1 MFKALPQKPLSLVG
15 LPFSQMHWWLPTVLL
30 HFAKQGFISEH
41 SSISVDYK
49 WVSKWHINS
58 LVYFVLI
65 LKHTS
70 PPPPPPH
77 VSQIKKT
84 LNILVRI
91 RNRLCRPFKE
101 GSPYAMIYRGS
112 ILYINVLKRQF
123 TSPKGKGEENEENL
137 WYLPMQAR
145 LLFPVILKPLLQ
157 TQAKELFS
165 CFLHSERRGQKS
177 PCLTHSFRAEIKFS
191 CN

>member
-1 MFKALPQKPLSLVG
+1 MYCTSRWTLISTEPVVFKALPQKPLSLVG

-58 LVYFVLI
+58 LVYFVLM

-70 PPPPPPH
+70 PPPPPSH
-77 VSQIKKT
+77 VSHIKKT
-84 LNILVRI
+84 LNILVRV

-101 GSPYAMIYRGS
+101 SSPYAVIYRGS
-112 ILYINVLKRQF
+112 ILYINVLKRHF
-123 TSPKGKGEENEENL
+123 TSPIAKGEENEKICDT
-137 WYLPMQAR
+137 YLCR
-145 LLFPVILKPLLQ
+145 LGF
-157 TQAKELFS
+157 
-165 CFLHSERRGQKS
+165 CFQ
-177 PCLTHSFRAEIKFS
+177 SF
-191 CN
+191 

>member
-1 MFKALPQKPLSLVG
+1 MTHKFFGIFRLDIKTYKSPSPSFPRLP
-15 LPFSQMHWWLPTVLL
+15 
-30 HFAKQGFISEH
+30 
-41 SSISVDYK
+41 
-49 WVSKWHINS
+49 N
-58 LVYFVLI
+58 
-65 LKHTS
+65 
-70 PPPPPPH
+70 
-77 VSQIKKT
+77 KKT
-84 LNILVRI
+84 LNILVRV

-101 GSPYAMIYRGS
+101 SSPYAAIYRGS
-112 ILYINVLKRQF
+112 ILNINVLKRRF
-123 TSPKGKGEENEENL
+123 TFPKAQGEENEENL
-137 WYLPMQAR
+137 LYLPMQAR